1 MTMRQDKQ
9 KKLEAQGWK
18 VGSAADFLALTP
30 EEEAYI
36 ELKLALSKTLK
47 QRRVAKRLTQTELAK
62 LINSSQSRI
71 AKMESGDSSVSI
83 DLMIRALLCVG
94 ATNKD
99 LAKALSSAA

>member
-1 MTMRQDKQ
+1 MRQSKQ

-18 VGSAADFLALTP
+18 VGSATDFLALSP

-36 ELKLALSKTLK
+36 ELKLVLSTMLK
-47 QRRVAKRLTQTELAK
+47 QQRTKKRLTQNDLAK
-62 LINSSQSRI
+62 LINSSQSRV
-71 AKMESGDSSVSI
+71 AKMESGDPSVSI
-83 DLMIRALLCVG
+83 DLVIKALLSIG